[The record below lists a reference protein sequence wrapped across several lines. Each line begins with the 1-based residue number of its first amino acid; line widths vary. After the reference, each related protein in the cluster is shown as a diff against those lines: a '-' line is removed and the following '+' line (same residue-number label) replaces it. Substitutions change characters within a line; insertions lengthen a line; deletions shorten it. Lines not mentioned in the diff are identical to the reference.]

1 MMIAPSRLTET
12 VCTRSQERTRPH
24 QFVVPRVGRGKLP
37 ALITGVTLLAT
48 ACGSGASSP
57 ELGGNPNSAS
67 TEASAVGSGSSDV
80 GSDAAGSEASA
91 ESTAGSTGE
100 EAAGPVVPTPDH
112 LFPDVDVLDIQTGA
126 TLNIATELAGG
137 DRPVLL
143 WFWAP
148 H

>member
-12 VCTRSQERTRPH
+12 VCIRSQERTHPH
-24 QFVVPRVGRGKLP
+24 QFVVPRVGLGKLP
-37 ALITGVTLLAT
+37 ALVAGVALLAT

-57 ELGGNPNSAS
+57 ELGGIPNSPS
-67 TEASAVGSGSSDV
+67 TEVSAVGSETGD
-80 GSDAAGSEASA
+80 GGADAGTEARA

-100 EAAGPVVPTPDH
+100 EAAGPVEPTLDH